1 MKHLLYKEFKLAMHP
16 TMYIFL
22 LLSIMVLIP
31 SYPYYV
37 AFMYICLGM
46 YFTFLQGRETNDLFF
61 TATLPVRKKDVVT
74 ARVWVVCLF
83 QLAMVVVSLPFAI
96 LSVHINPQGHNA
108 AGMELN
114 AAFYGL
120 VLFMFGGFNLCFL
133 PAFYKT
139 GRKVGKPL
147 LYGGGFIFVFIF
159 AAECAAQYIPSPV
172 SAYLDVP
179 GPAFAAQWPVL
190 VSGVLL
196 WVGGSELARRIS
208 VSRFER
214 LDL

>member
-74 ARVWVVCLF
+74 ARVRVVCLF
-83 QLAMVVVSLPFAI
+83 QLAMVLVSLPFAV
-96 LSVHINPQGHNA
+96 LSVHINPMGHNA
-108 AGMELN
+108 AGIEPN
-114 AAFYGL
+114 TAFYGL
-120 VLFMFGGFNLCFL
+120 VFVMFGGFNLCFL

-147 LYGGGFIFVFIF
+147 LFGGTFVFLYIA
-159 AAECAAQYIPSPV
+159 AAEAAAQYIPSPV
-172 SAYLDVP
+172 SQYLDQP

-190 VSGVLL
+190 LAGLAL
-196 WVGGSELARRIS
+196 WAGFTGWAQRVS